1 MNHEYLTCLIV
12 YLTDSQVVVA
22 AVKSFKRGRCKIV
35 CHENHNVIMMETPV
49 STFTDHNV
57 ITIETLVYISIMTF
71 IAILGAAIL
80 NVALNEVVTCP
91 K

>member
-1 MNHEYLTCLIV
+1 MCY
-12 YLTDSQVVVA
+12 
-22 AVKSFKRGRCKIV
+22 
-35 CHENHNVIMMETPV
+35 ENHNVIMIETPV

-57 ITIETLVYISIMTF
+57 IMIETLVYIWITTF

-80 NVALNEVVTCP
+80 NVALTRSGPVLN